1 MEWVVPPI
9 PWVTNGCDMMY
20 MMISDNFDALGPP
33 SLQPTGSYMPN
44 TSSLAEFAPWNR
56 TKVNHWAPRAR
67 HSLNMTISITSP
79 RQVLLLEVQV
89 PKPVNPLTVLPRRER
104 LYLLAFFDRFWR
116 K

>member
-20 MMISDNFDALGPP
+20 MMISDNSDALGPH
-33 SLQPTGSYMPN
+33 SLQPIGSYMPN

-67 HSLNMTISITSP
+67 YSLNMTISITSP

-89 PKPVNPLTVLPRRER
+89 LKPVNPLTVLPRRKR